1 MRRSKKIQELYTF
14 HSTTR
19 LLMAI
24 SDDQITKL
32 FNRVWHLE
40 QKVENL
46 EREVKELKDA
56 DL

>member
-1 MRRSKKIQELYTF
+1 MRRSKKIQELYRF
-14 HSTTR
+14 HTTTR
-19 LLMAI
+19 LLMGI

-32 FNRVWHLE
+32 LTRMYYLE
-40 QKVENL
+40 QKVEKL